1 MNVVDGPHF
10 GWQFENGFILN
21 SELSIESKF
30 DSTKFVELGLGSS
43 QPSESESVDFDSA
56 NLDTSVMSR
65 SSLSFSFES
74 VVIAES

>member
-30 DSTKFVELGLGSS
+30 DSTKFVELESGSS
-43 QPSESESVDFDSA
+43 QPNESESLISIV
-56 NLDTSVMSR
+56 LT
-65 SSLSFSFES
+65 
-74 VVIAES
+74 